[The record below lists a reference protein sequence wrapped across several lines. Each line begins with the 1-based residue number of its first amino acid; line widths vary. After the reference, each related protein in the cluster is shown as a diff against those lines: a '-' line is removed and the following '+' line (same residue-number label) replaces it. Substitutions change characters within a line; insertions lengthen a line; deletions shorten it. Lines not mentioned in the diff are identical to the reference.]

1 MKNTHTLRWPGHWL
15 ILVLTF
21 ALLLGLHAAPAF
33 AQNVFMTINN
43 PQVTTP
49 GSYVT
54 FTGSLTNPNAESL
67 TLSNSTFTLLDYSPL
82 VPGQTGDFSL
92 ITLDSVLVPVQI
104 DAVATTAL
112 SPGAPPVTDLFSL
125 FVDPAAAPG
134 EYSGTFSLT
143 YTGKSSIG
151 KSSIDYLSPDTPF
164 KLTVNAPAPAAV
176 PEPSTWAVFVFGGLG
191 VLGMTLRAR
200 RRKVSTNL

>member
-1 MKNTHTLRWPGHWL
+1 MRNTHTLRWPGHWL

-49 GSYVT
+49 GYGVT
-54 FTGSLTNPNAESL
+54 FTGSLTNPNAESVSFSSYSFAL
-67 TLSNSTFTLLDYSPL
+67 DQFTPL

-92 ITLDSVLVPVQI
+92 ITLDSVLVPGQI

-125 FVDPAAAPG
+125 SVDPGAAPG

-143 YTGKSSIG
+143 YTGD

-176 PEPSTWAVFVFGGLG
+176 PEPSTWAVFAFGGLG
-191 VLGMTLRAR
+191 VLGMTLRTR
-200 RRKVSTNL
+200 RQKVSTSL

>member
-1 MKNTHTLRWPGHWL
+1 MKNTHTLRRPGHWL

-21 ALLLGLHAAPAF
+21 ALLLGLHAAPAR
-33 AQNVFMTINN
+33 AQYVTMTINS
-43 PQVTTP
+43 QTTTP
-49 GSYVT
+49 GFYVT
-54 FTGSLTNPNAESL
+54 FTGSLTNPNAESVSFPSYSFAL
-67 TLSNSTFTLLDYSPL
+67 DTFTPL

-92 ITLDSVLVPVQI
+92 ITLDSVLAPGQI

-112 SPGAPPVTDLFSL
+112 SPATLPVTDLFSL

-143 YTGKSSIG
+143 YTGDVSSY
-151 KSSIDYLSPDTPF
+151 SFSSPDTPF

-191 VLGMTLRAR
+191 VLGMMLRAR
-200 RRKVSTNL
+200 RRKVSISL

>member
-21 ALLLGLHAAPAF
+21 ALLLGLHAMPAH
-33 AQNVFMTINN
+33 AEYVTMTIN
-43 PQVTTP
+43 PQTTTP
-49 GSYVT
+49 GSNVT

-125 FVDPAAAPG
+125 FVDPTAAPG
-134 EYSGTFSLT
+134 KYSGTFSLT
-143 YTGKSSIG
+143 YTGDKN
-151 KSSIDYLSPDTPF
+151 SIDYLSPDTPF

-176 PEPSTWAVFVFGGLG
+176 PEPSTWAVFAFGGLG